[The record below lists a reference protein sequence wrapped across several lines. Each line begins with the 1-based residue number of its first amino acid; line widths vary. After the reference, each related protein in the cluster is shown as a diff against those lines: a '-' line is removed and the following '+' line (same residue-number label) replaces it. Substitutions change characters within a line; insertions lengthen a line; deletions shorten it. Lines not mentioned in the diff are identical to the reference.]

1 MKINSSQ
8 PDGSQQEDVNADSD
22 LQERFSAIRGKSTDA
37 EAWIEQA
44 EVDYARGNWAEAIA
58 SCEKAVSCQPHWA
71 PAYVT
76 WGNALQASG
85 KIEEAIRLYSQALEL
100 DRNLPQAHA
109 NLGSMFFHQGRL
121 DEAIASYQKAAS
133 LQPDLAAV
141 SWNLAKVLWR
151 QGKFEEARASEEK
164 ALQLNPQ
171 LGGAEF
177 HLNRGRN
184 FSRIGNLDAAISAWQ
199 IAIKLQ
205 PDLVE
210 AYCNIGIILRS
221 KSKFKEAIH
230 YLEKAIGFQPDYAT
244 AHQHLCGIIRDSGNY
259 AAAREAVNKY
269 SQNCGQTDPIM
280 TAIYSISTYQ
290 VSGLNEIAKDR
301 FLEIESKLSHD
312 FVVVKKDVEFKS
324 LYGNFLFMAPYLRDD
339 IAANSQ
345 LCKLV
350 AKEYR
355 DRLLKPNPSLKQLP
369 TTLAN
374 LNNRK
379 LRIGFLSNHFKR
391 HSVGWCSA
399 DIILELSQLKA
410 EIYLYTNEPLKID
423 DLTNKIGGGTTKLYR
438 PEKYPNGQADVE
450 EIVAEMRQD
459 AIDILVDLD
468 SLTVPIHAEILYR
481 QPAPCCISWLGFEAP
496 YISENNYFLG
506 DRHTHPADREKY
518 YTEKLLRMPDS
529 FVAVSGFQRKAMER
543 EALRKSHRI
552 GLDQIVYLSIA
563 TGKKFNR
570 DLAQAQVAILKQV
583 PNSILIHKGNG
594 DMEVFRAAYHQACET
609 EGVSIHRIKFFKPVP
624 TEEEH
629 RLIYSVADI
638 ILDSYPYNGGTH
650 SLEALWFNLPMVT
663 RTGEQ
668 FLSRMGYSFLQT
680 LGIEAGISRSR
691 EDYINWGVKLGND
704 ASLRQEIVEYLAKTK
719 EPEHLSPLWNPKKF
733 ANNMYDLLVGI
744 LTKNGDKAG
753 TKN

>member
-1 MKINSSQ
+1 MKINPSQ
-8 PDGSQQEDVNADSD
+8 PDRSQQADVNPDSD
-22 LQERFSAIRGKSTDA
+22 LRERFSAVRGKSADA
-37 EAWIEQA
+37 EALTKQA
-44 EVDYARGNWAEAIA
+44 EVDYARGNWADAIA
-58 SCEKAVSCQPHWA
+58 SCQKAVSCQPDWA

-76 WGNALQASG
+76 WGNVLQASG

-100 DRNLPQAHA
+100 DPNLPQAHV
-109 NLGSMFFHQGRL
+109 NLGSMFFRQGRL
-121 DEAIASYQKAAS
+121 EEAIVSYQKAAS

-141 SWNLAKVLWR
+141 YWNLARVWQR
-151 QGKFEEARASEEK
+151 QGKLEEARASEEK

-177 HLNRGRN
+177 HLNRGRK
-184 FSRIGNLDAAISAWQ
+184 FSRIGNLDAALSAWQ
-199 IAIKLQ
+199 MAIDRQ
-205 PDLVE
+205 PDMAE
-210 AYCNIGIILRS
+210 AYCNMGIILRS
-221 KSKFKEAIH
+221 QSKFKEAIY
-230 YLEKAIGFQPDYAT
+230 YLEKAIQFQPDYAA
-244 AHQHLCGIIRDSGNY
+244 AHQHLCGIVRDSGNY

-269 SQNCGQTDPIM
+269 SQNCGEVDPIM

-301 FLEIESKLSHD
+301 FFEIESKLQHD
-312 FVVVKKDVEFKS
+312 FTVVKKDVEFKS
-324 LYGNFLFMAPYLRDD
+324 LYGNFLFIAPYLRDD

-345 LCKLV
+345 LYKLV
-350 AKEYR
+350 AREYS
-355 DRLLKPNPSLKQLP
+355 DRLLKPNYSQKQTA
-369 TTLAN
+369 TTLAS

-399 DIILELSQLKA
+399 DIILELSQLNT

-423 DLTNKIGGGTTKLYR
+423 DVTNKIGRGTTKLYR

-468 SLTVPIHAEILYR
+468 SLTVPIHAEILYQ
-481 QPAPCCISWLGFEAP
+481 QPASICISWLGFEAP
-496 YISENNYFLG
+496 YISENNYFLC
-506 DRHTHPADREKY
+506 DQYTHPPEREKY

-529 FVAVSGFQRKAMER
+529 FVAVSGFQRKSMER

-552 GLDQIVYLSIA
+552 SSDQIVYLSIA

-594 DMEVFRAAYHQACET
+594 DMEVFQAALSQACET
-609 EGVSIHRIKFFKPVP
+609 EGVSIHRIKFFQPVP

-629 RLIYSVADI
+629 RLIYSLADI
-638 ILDSYPYNGGTH
+638 MLDSYPYNGGTH
-650 SLEALWFNLPMVT
+650 TLEALWFNLPVVT

-680 LGIEAGISRSR
+680 LGIEAGISRSL

-704 ASLRQEIVEYLAKTK
+704 ASLRQEVIETLAKSK
-719 EPEHLSPLWNPKKF
+719 SQENLSPLWNPKKF
-733 ANNMYDLLVGI
+733 ANNMYDLLAEI
-744 LTKNGDKAG
+744 LAKKQRESDR
-753 TKN
+753 